1 MLCKVTLYTLQL
13 SIGCYPAC
21 LINPLI
27 TLLGSTCGIESVSNE
42 NIEDQFEQKRRKAEL
57 VRRFGIKNQLTRSFS
72 LLICV
77 SLELEAKAWCGWSR
91 GSRPALS
98 VFEFSSVFHDK
109 AKKNTAG
116 RYTNPDLDDRIWFFR
131 KVLFCWNEYNIR
143 INICAYVLID

>member
-1 MLCKVTLYTLQL
+1 MLCNVMQYTLQL

-57 VRRFGIKNQLTRSFS
+57 VRQFGIKNPLTWSLS

-77 SLELEAKAWCGWSR
+77 SLELEAK
-91 GSRPALS
+91 
-98 VFEFSSVFHDK
+98 
-109 AKKNTAG
+109 
-116 RYTNPDLDDRIWFFR
+116 I
-131 KVLFCWNEYNIR
+131 
-143 INICAYVLID
+143 YVG